1 MVTAREDVYMDTII
15 NVGMSILIGMIFII
29 CGLILLN
36 KPPKDINGL
45 YGYRT
50 KRSMKNMTL
59 WKEGNKYSAKLLIKY
74 GISIM
79 FLGIIISFII
89 TKVEYA
95 LLIIICLMIL
105 ASIILILTVEKR
117 LKQLE
122 NIS

>member
-1 MVTAREDVYMDTII
+1 MDTII

-95 LLIIICLMIL
+95 LLIIIWLMIL

>member
-1 MVTAREDVYMDTII
+1 MDTILI

-29 CGLILLN
+29 CGLILLY

-59 WKEGNKYSAKLLIKY
+59 WQEGNKYSAKLLIKY